1 MNLLAIE
8 TSSEFCSVAA
18 ARGDAMFQRH
28 EPAGQRHG
36 ELVIPMIDAVLAE
49 AGLALADLDGIA
61 YGAGPGAFT
70 GLRIACGVTQG
81 LALARGLPVVGIV
94 TLAAVAEEAAAAVRG
109 DRECAVVACIDAR
122 MREVY
127 HAAYR
132 RTGAGW
138 RELLAP
144 GLHAPD
150 AVPLADG
157 GGWTGAGSGFAAY
170 GDALGRRHAGRL
182 AAIRPEI
189 APTAR
194 AVLRLAA
201 AEFAGGRGADAA
213 EAVPVYLRDKVALK
227 TSERA

>member
-18 ARGDAMFQRH
+18 ARGDATFQRH
-28 EPAGQRHG
+28 EAAGQRHG

-49 AGLALADLDGIA
+49 AGLALSDLDGIA

-94 TLAAVAEEAAAAVRG
+94 TLAAVAEEAAAGVRS
-109 DRECAVVACIDAR
+109 DQECAVVACIDAR
-122 MREVY
+122 MRAVY

-132 RTGAGW
+132 RTGARW
-138 RELLAP
+138 REVLAP

-150 AVPLADG
+150 AVPLPDG
-157 GGWTGAGSGFAAY
+157 EGWTGAGSGFAAY
-170 GDALGRRHAGRL
+170 REALERRHGGRL
-182 AAIRPEI
+182 AAIRPELV
-189 APTAR
+189 PTAR

-201 AEFAGGRGADAA
+201 AEFAAGRGADAA

>member
-8 TSSEFCSVAA
+8 TSAEHCSVAA
-18 ARGDAMFQRH
+18 ARGDAVFFRH

-36 ELVIPMIDAVLAE
+36 ELALPMIDAVLAE

-81 LALARGLPVVGIV
+81 LALARGLPVVGV
-94 TLAAVAEEAAAAVRG
+94 GTLLALSEEAAG
-109 DRECAVVACIDAR
+109 DARDASVVACIDAR

-132 RTGAGW
+132 RALGEW
-138 RELLAP
+138 REIAAP
-144 GLHAPD
+144 GLYRPD
-150 AVPLADG
+150 AVPVPDG
-157 GGWTGAGSGFAAY
+157 EGWTGAGSGFGAY
-170 GDALGRRHAGRL
+170 REALEQRFAGRL
-182 AAIRPEI
+182 SAVRPEA

-201 AEFAGGRGADAA
+201 REFAAGRGADAA
-213 EAVPVYLRDKVALK
+213 TAVPVYLRDKVALK

>member
-18 ARGDAMFQRH
+18 ARGDAVFARH

-36 ELVIPMIDAVLAE
+36 ELVLPMIDAVLGE

-81 LALARGLPVVGIV
+81 LALARSVPVVGV
-94 TLAAVAEEAAAAVRG
+94 GTLMALSEEAAGEDGDAAM
-109 DRECAVVACIDAR
+109 VACIDAR

-132 RTGAGW
+132 RTLGRW
-138 RELLAP
+138 REIVAP
-144 GLHAPD
+144 GLLRPES
-150 AVPLADG
+150 VPPAEGED
-157 GGWTGAGSGFAAY
+157 WTGCGSGFAAY
-170 GDALGRRHAGRL
+170 REALAARHADRL
-182 AAIRPEI
+182 AAIRPDVT
-189 APTAR
+189 PTAR
-194 AVLRLAA
+194 AVLR
-201 AEFAGGRGADAA
+201 
-213 EAVPVYLRDKVALK
+213 
-227 TSERA
+227 

>member
-8 TSSEFCSVAA
+8 TSADFCSVAA
-18 ARGDAMFQRH
+18 ARGDAAFSRH
-28 EPAGQRHG
+28 ERAGQRHG
-36 ELVIPMIDAVLAE
+36 ELAIPMIDAVLAE

-81 LALARGLPVVGIV
+81 LALARGLPVVGV
-94 TLAAVAEEAAAAVRG
+94 GTLLALAEEAAGDAA
-109 DRECAVVACIDAR
+109 EAAVVACIDAR

-132 RTGAGW
+132 RARGEW
-138 RELLAP
+138 REIAAP
-144 GLHAPD
+144 GLHRPD
-150 AVPLADG
+150 AVPLPHG
-157 GGWTGAGSGFAAY
+157 EGWAGAGSGFGAY
-170 GDALGRRHAGRL
+170 REALERRHAGRL
-182 AAIRPEI
+182 GDIRPDV

-201 AEFAGGRGADAA
+201 REFAAGRGADAA
-213 EAVPVYLRDKVALK
+213 TAVPVYLRDKVALK

>member
-18 ARGDAMFQRH
+18 ARGDAVFARH

-49 AGLALADLDGIA
+49 AGLALEALDGIA

-81 LALARGLPVVGIV
+81 LALARGLPVVGV
-94 TLAAVAEEAAAAVRG
+94 GTLLALSEEAGGEAVI
-109 DRECAVVACIDAR
+109 ACIDAR

-132 RTGAGW
+132 RAGGRW
-138 RELLAP
+138 REVSPP
-144 GLHAPD
+144 GLHRPD
-150 AVPLADG
+150 AVPAVEG
-157 GGWTGAGSGFAAY
+157 GGWTGAGSGFAAHR
-170 GDALGRRHAGRL
+170 DALAARHAGAL
-182 AAIRPEI
+182 AAVGPDI

-194 AVLRLAA
+194 AVLALAA
-201 AEFAGGRGADAA
+201 PEFAAGRGADAA
-213 EAVPVYLRDKVALK
+213 TAVPVYLRDKVAFK

>member
-8 TSSEFCSVAA
+8 TSADFCSVAA
-18 ARGDAMFQRH
+18 ARGDAAFSRH

-36 ELVIPMIDAVLAE
+36 ELAIPMIDAVLAE

-81 LALARGLPVVGIV
+81 LALARGLPVVGV
-94 TLAAVAEEAAAAVRG
+94 GTLLALSEEAAGGAPDA
-109 DRECAVVACIDAR
+109 AVVACIDAR

-132 RTGAGW
+132 RTRGEW
-138 RELLAP
+138 REIVAP
-144 GLHAPD
+144 GLHRPD
-150 AVPLADG
+150 AVPLPEG
-157 GGWTGAGSGFAAY
+157 EGWTGAGSGFGAY
-170 GDALGRRHAGRL
+170 REALERRHAGRL
-182 AAIRPEI
+182 GEIRSEA

-201 AEFAGGRGADAA
+201 REFAAGRGADAA
-213 EAVPVYLRDKVALK
+213 TAVPIYLRDKVALK